1 MKARKGVSEI
11 ISSLI
16 VLMIVSVMGVMLYE
30 ITLDSLSTQQSDL
43 LFEVNREINT
53 AMERFK
59 IVSITRTSQDQM
71 NVTYINY
78 GDVEFKITDIYIENV
93 RYQVENPVEA
103 RKFVLNSIIPEDFIL
118 GSGEEILYNV
128 KIVSERGVSN
138 ELQVLL

>member
-16 VLMIVSVMGVMLYE
+16 VLMIVSVMGVMLYK

-53 AMERFK
+53 AMERFE
-59 IVSITRTSQDQM
+59 IVSITRTRINNQDHM

-78 GDVEFKITDIYIENV
+78 CDVEIKITDIYIDNV
-93 RYQVENPVEA
+93 RY
-103 RKFVLNSIIPEDFIL
+103 
-118 GSGEEILYNV
+118 
-128 KIVSERGVSN
+128 
-138 ELQVLL
+138 